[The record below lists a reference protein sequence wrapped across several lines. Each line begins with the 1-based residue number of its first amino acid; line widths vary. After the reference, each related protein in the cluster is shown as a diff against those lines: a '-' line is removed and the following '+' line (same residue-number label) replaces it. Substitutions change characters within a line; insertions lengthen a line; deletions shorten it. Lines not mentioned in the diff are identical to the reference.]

1 MEKSDQKQKQRHEQN
16 ILLPQQQQHKQ
27 GYSDHVCRDR
37 VQDQPQSK
45 VQAGLIR
52 EVDQEVK
59 LAATA
64 ISLNVRLRSS
74 SHMPHHMQDRALRRT
89 RSLIDSA
96 AAAAKA
102 LSSKPRPNPTHI
114 ARALKKEFD
123 SLYGPAWHCVVGKS
137 FGSFVTHSPG
147 GFLYFSIDD
156 SLSVLLFKTEV
167 QLVTEQQPRKPA
179 N

>member
-1 MEKSDQKQKQRHEQN
+1 MEKSDQKQKQRHEQH
-16 ILLPQQQQHKQ
+16 IPLSQEQQKQ
-27 GYSDHVCRDR
+27 GYSDHVCSDR
-37 VQDQPQSK
+37 AQAQPQSK
-45 VQAGLIR
+45 VQGRVSR
-52 EVDQEVK
+52 EGEVK

-74 SHMPHHMQDRALRRT
+74 SNMPHHMQDRALRRT

-102 LSSKPRPNPTHI
+102 LSSKPRPNPTHL

-167 QLVTEQQPRKPA
+167 QVVTEQQPQKLA